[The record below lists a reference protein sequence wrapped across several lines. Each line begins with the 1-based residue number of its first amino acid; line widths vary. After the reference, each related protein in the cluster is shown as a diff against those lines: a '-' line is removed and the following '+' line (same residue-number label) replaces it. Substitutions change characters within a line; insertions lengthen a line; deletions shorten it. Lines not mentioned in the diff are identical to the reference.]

1 MLEVSLV
8 QRNSI
13 HGFTVVVLRI
23 SIFKILPRKKK
34 QKSAIVYLRNFGKEN
49 ALISVNGNGHAVSLE

>member
-23 SIFKILPRKKK
+23 SIFKILLRKKK
-34 QKSAIVYLRNFGKEN
+34 KKSAIVYLRNFGKEN
-49 ALISVNGNGHAVSLE
+49 ALISLNGIGHAVSLQ